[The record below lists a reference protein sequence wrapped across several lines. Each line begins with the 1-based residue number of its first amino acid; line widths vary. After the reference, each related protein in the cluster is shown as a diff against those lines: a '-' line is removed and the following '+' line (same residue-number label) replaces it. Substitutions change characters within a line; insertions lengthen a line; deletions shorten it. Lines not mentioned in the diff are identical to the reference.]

1 MMTNEEILSIYEDM
15 SMLMDQM
22 LAAANQSDWDQL
34 IVLEK
39 QCAAH
44 VVTLKQHDQ
53 VPAALGEAGRLRKV
67 DLIKK
72 LLNDDRQIRDL
83 ITPWMA
89 HLSALMGNTRVQAQ
103 AFKAYR
109 SV

>member
-1 MMTNEEILSIYEDM
+1 MTNQEILAVYEDM
-15 SMLMDQM
+15 SLLMGQM
-22 LAAANQSDWDQL
+22 LDAANKSDWDAL
-34 IVLEK
+34 ILLEK

-44 VVTLKQHDQ
+44 VATLKLHDQ
-53 VPAALGEAGRLRKV
+53 TPEALEESSRLRKI

-89 HLSALMGNTRVQAQ
+89 HLSALMGNTRIQAQ

>member
-1 MMTNEEILSIYEDM
+1 MTNQEILSIYEAM
-15 SMLMDQM
+15 SLLMGQM
-22 LAAANQSDWDQL
+22 LDAANKSDWDQL
-34 IVLEK
+34 ILLEK

-44 VVTLKQHDQ
+44 VATLKQHDQ
-53 VPAALGEAGRLRKV
+53 TPAELEEAGRLRKI

-89 HLSALMGNTRVQAQ
+89 HLSALMGNTRIQAQ